1 MVEFKKW
8 YKRHTKTT
16 KKSNYSRQKIDIEE
30 RAERVLEA
38 MSAFYTAKKYDVSTK
53 YTYEDIKEK
62 KIVYKLHRAKIA
74 SGCGEN
80 VFISVKHQILD
91 LNGYYRLGWDFMIE
105 EQKYN
110 KLEDPTKKKNE

>member
-16 KKSNYSRQKIDIEE
+16 KKSSYSRQKIDIEE

-38 MSAFYTAKKYDVSTK
+38 MSAFYTACKYDITKK

-62 KIVYKLHRAKIA
+62 RIVFKLHRAKKA

-80 VFISVKHQILD
+80 TFISVKHEVLD
-91 LNGYYRLGWDFMIE
+91 GYGYYRLGWDFMIE